1 AGDHVQL
8 HEGHLTI
15 NGQPLQT
22 ADLQDVEAFG
32 ERRASLDLD
41 MGGGPDIADLVVPD
55 GKVLVLGD
63 HRGNSFDGRF
73 FGFVDADKVYGRAVA
88 VYYRRGDGF
97 EWQRL

>member
-1 AGDHVQL
+1 
-8 HEGHLTI
+8 
-15 NGQPLQT
+15 
-22 ADLQDVEAFG
+22 
-32 ERRASLDLD
+32 
-41 MGGGPDIADLVVPD
+41 MVPA